1 MFYNNLF
8 FNRALSVFI
17 LACFTTHVLTPQS
30 LCSFQ
35 KRTATPTA
43 AQVEY
48 IESHMEEWVA
58 PILNPDP
65 DETFVTYADKITN
78 FYRKINNV
86 VKLDFSL
93 IDLVDSV
100 IADLARSEVKL
111 DFLDIT
117 TFRRQFIELK
127 MTPENVFTRPL
138 QPHYHFDNLLKTQKE
153 IEQEQKDQRHVTDMV
168 IGVGQIVV
176 GGLLV
181 AFGKFKIIQAFGAG
195 MLAAGFAKFDS
206 TATDKVHDWRCPP
219 EKDEEY
225 SLCLN
230 H

>member
-1 MFYNNLF
+1 MFYNNVF

-17 LACFTTHVLTPQS
+17 LACFTTHVITPQS
-30 LCSFQ
+30 LCSFE

-43 AQVEY
+43 QQIEY
-48 IESHMEEWVA
+48 IESHMEEWAA

-78 FYRKINNV
+78 FYRKLNNV
-86 VKLDFSL
+86 VKLDFTL

-100 IADLARSEVKL
+100 ISDLARLEVKL
-111 DFLDIT
+111 DFLDIA

-127 MTPENVFTRPL
+127 MTPENIFTRPL
-138 QPHYHFDNLLKTQKE
+138 QPHYQFDTLLKTKQ
-153 IEQEQKDQRHVTDMV
+153 EQEQEDRNQRHVTDV
-168 IGVGQIVV
+168 IIGVGQIVV

-181 AFGKFKIIQAFGAG
+181 AFGKFKVIQAFGAG

-225 SLCLN
+225 GLCLS